1 MNNKQS
7 ICQTDTNTIGVRV
20 SVCGTVILY
29 PTQKRLIYTFS
40 FGLGTVFT
48 QVGRF
53 GRNFLRICINL
64 TNVFAAKNIRFSQFA
79 RTKKKPNPFRSRQE
93 DIHALHAYARC
104 RLCNGKMVREIERER
119 ERESKRESSK
129 LRHKSNIEKSLKTL
143 ASDRM
148 TMVYG
153 WV

>member
-79 RTKKKPNPFRSRQE
+79 RTKKHRT
-93 DIHALHAYARC
+93 H
-104 RLCNGKMVREIERER
+104 
-119 ERESKRESSK
+119 
-129 LRHKSNIEKSLKTL
+129 
-143 ASDRM
+143 SDRGRRIFTRFTRM
-148 TMVYG
+148 RGADYAMEK
-153 WV
+153 W